1 MSLHDPPA
9 VAVDA
14 HDAEHGH
21 DEDDVSGEPR
31 TPLWLPLVGGVLF
44 LGAMMFIVAT
54 RPPGKTAEELSKEA
68 QTRSGTQKAAEAPS
82 PAPAAAAPA
91 PAPAQPQMPM
101 QPGGCGQPQPGAQPG
116 GCGQPQPGG
125 CGG

>member
-1 MSLHDPPA
+1 MSPHDPPA

-14 HDAEHGH
+14 HDAHGH
-21 DEDDVSGEPR
+21 DEEDANEPR

-44 LGAMMFIVAT
+44 LATLMLVVAT

-68 QTRSGTQKAAEAPS
+68 ESAARERAGTQVEAQPAATAQPS
-82 PAPAAAAPA
+82 PAPAAAPQPA
-91 PAPAQPQMPM
+91 MPQMP
-101 QPGGCGQPQPGAQPG
+101 
-116 GCGQPQPGG
+116 PGG

>member
-1 MSLHDPPA
+1 MSPHDPPA

-44 LGAMMFIVAT
+44 LSALMFIVAT

-68 QTRSGTQKAAEAPS
+68 AQERAGT
-82 PAPAAAAPA
+82 PAAAAAPA
-91 PAPAQPQMPM
+91 PAPAPPQMPM
-101 QPGGCGQPQPGAQPG
+101 QPQPGAQPGGCGQPQPGAQPG

>member
-1 MSLHDPPA
+1 MSPHDPPA

-14 HDAEHGH
+14 HDAHAH
-21 DEDDVSGEPR
+21 EDDDASEPR

-44 LGAMMFIVAT
+44 LAAMMFVVAT

-68 QTRSGTQKAAEAPS
+68 ETAAQERAGSLKPAEAPAPS
-82 PAPAAAAPA
+82 PAPAAVAP
-91 PAPAQPQMPM
+91 QPQMP
-101 QPGGCGQPQPGAQPG
+101 
-116 GCGQPQPGG
+116 PGG

>member
-1 MSLHDPPA
+1 MSPHDPPA

-14 HDAEHGH
+14 HDAHGH
-21 DEDDVSGEPR
+21 EDDDASEPR

-44 LGAMMFIVAT
+44 LAAMMFVVAT

-68 QTRSGTQKAAEAPS
+68 ETAAQLRTGTQKPAEAAPPT
-82 PAPAAAAPA
+82 PAPGAAAPN
-91 PAPAQPQMPM
+91 PQMP
-101 QPGGCGQPQPGAQPG
+101 A
-116 GCGQPQPGG
+116 QPQPGG

>member
-1 MSLHDPPA
+1 MSPHDPPA

-14 HDAEHGH
+14 HDAHGH
-21 DEDDVSGEPR
+21 DEEDANEPR

-44 LGAMMFIVAT
+44 LAALMLVVAT

-68 QTRSGTQKAAEAPS
+68 ESAARERAGAQPAATAAPS
-82 PAPAAAAPA
+82 PAPAAVAP
-91 PAPAQPQMPM
+91 QPQMPQM
-101 QPGGCGQPQPGAQPG
+101 P
-116 GCGQPQPGG
+116 PGG

>member
-1 MSLHDPPA
+1 MSPHDPPA

-14 HDAEHGH
+14 HDTEHAH

-44 LGAMMFIVAT
+44 LGALMFIVAT

-68 QTRSGTQKAAEAPS
+68 ETAAQERAGTQNA
-82 PAPAAAAPA
+82 AAAAPA
-91 PAPAQPQMPM
+91 PAPAPPQMPM
-101 QPGGCGQPQPGAQPG
+101 QPQPGGCGQPQPGAQPG

>member
-1 MSLHDPPA
+1 MSPHDPPA

-21 DEDDVSGEPR
+21 DEDDLSGEPR

-44 LGAMMFIVAT
+44 LAAMMFIVAT
-54 RPPGKTAEELSKEA
+54 RPPGRTAEELSKEA
-68 QTRSGTQKAAEAPS
+68 EAAAQARAGTQKRSTGARARTRAR
-82 PAPAAAAPA
+82 PASNAV
-91 PAPAQPQMPM
+91 